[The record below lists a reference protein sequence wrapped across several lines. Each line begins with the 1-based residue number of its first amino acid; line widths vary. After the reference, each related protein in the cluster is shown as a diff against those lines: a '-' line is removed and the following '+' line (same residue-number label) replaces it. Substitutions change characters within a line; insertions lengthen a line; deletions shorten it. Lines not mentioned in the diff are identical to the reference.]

1 MGKGELVLQWAF
13 VCLMLLVLG
22 GGLSL
27 GGHLLEEKREFCL
40 TCHEMKPLGDG
51 YYASGASR
59 HHQNCIIC
67 HSGPGVIGALG
78 AQMTGVKELL
88 VHAMG
93 TPHPAVSY
101 VGGVVP
107 NENCLKCHTRGYDR
121 AAHEGFPA
129 KEKSCALCHNH
140 YKDASFGGE
149 IPLGTFPSSD
159 LLPGGNVRKFLKAIS
174 YQDSPDHAFFARNGY
189 TLK

>member
-1 MGKGELVLQWAF
+1 LGKGELLLQWVF
-13 VCLMLLVLG
+13 VSLMLLVLG
-22 GGLSL
+22 GGLSV
-27 GGHLLEEKREFCL
+27 GGHLIEEKREFCL
-40 TCHEMKPLGDG
+40 TCHEMKPLGKA

-67 HSGPGVIGALG
+67 HSGPGVLGALG
-78 AQMTGVKELL
+78 AQMTGIRELL
-88 VHAMG
+88 VHAVG
-93 TPHPAVSY
+93 TPHPAVSF

-107 NENCLKCHTRGYDR
+107 NENCLKCHTHGYDR

-149 IPLGTFPSSD
+149 IPLGTFPSSE
-159 LLPGGNVRKFLKAIS
+159 LLPGGNVRIFLKTIS
-174 YQDSPDHAFFARNGY
+174 YSDWSGHAFLGEWGTPSR
-189 TLK
+189 